1 MKRTIPALEMAALAT
16 SARAC
21 APSLRGRTAIA
32 GIPASN
38 SKRTGFMGGTTNG
51 ATARRQRLTT

>member
-1 MKRTIPALEMAALAT
+1 MKRTNPALEMAALAS

-21 APSLRGRTAIA
+21 APGLRGRTAIA

-38 SKRTGFMGGTTNG
+38 LKRTGSMDGTFNG
-51 ATARRQRLTT
+51 APSRRQRLTT